1 MKIVPVSHV
10 PGGGKYIFET
20 PVDLKKGDLV
30 KCDTSRGESIG
41 FCLSDSFTLDG
52 TALDFILTTYGARVE
67 NMKSIIG
74 VYVYSKFNK
83 EAISN
88 E

>member
-30 KCDTSRGESIG
+30 KCDTNRGEALG
-41 FCLSDSFTLDG
+41 VCLSDSFTVDG
-52 TALDFILTTYGARVE
+52 NILNFILEAFGTRVE
-67 NMKSIIG
+67 KMKSILG
-74 VYVYSKFNK
+74 VYMYSEIVK
-83 EAISN
+83 EV
-88 E
+88 